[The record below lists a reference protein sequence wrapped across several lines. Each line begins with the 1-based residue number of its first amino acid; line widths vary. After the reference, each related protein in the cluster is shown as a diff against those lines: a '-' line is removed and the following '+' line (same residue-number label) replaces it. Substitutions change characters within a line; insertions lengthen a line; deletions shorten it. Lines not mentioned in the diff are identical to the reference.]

1 MKNLSLIVLVLLVI
15 LSVSGC
21 SSMPVVNCVSVVKV
35 KVEVCPTE

>member
-1 MKNLSLIVLVLLVI
+1 MKKISLIVLVLLMV
-15 LSVSGC
+15 LAVSGC